1 MRHTTNTLAAVV
13 ILLASISHTQ
23 AGDMTDEQMLK
34 RAVEVIAK
42 EDASAKVTPV
52 QSKNLHLGT
61 WALMNPLPE
70 YRLFCARLNP
80 GKEIA
85 APNRRFLAV
94 KRTGQV
100 IESVDGAKFAQ
111 LLTAEDKAK
120 WKDADY
126 RNAAILWVHVM
137 SKANEDGWKVLEKPE
152 DFTKCHR
159 ARQMQ
164 PLMGASKAA
173 RVQRFKTPIRDPLV
187 PSVSILL
194 TTTQKREQREASR
207 GSRGWQ

>member
-85 APNRRFLAV
+85 APNRSRMPAVLADV
-94 KRTGQV
+94 CTLLALGVCLRTPYCR
-100 IESVDGAKFAQ
+100 AQ
-111 LLTAEDKAK
+111 
-120 WKDADY
+120 
-126 RNAAILWVHVM
+126 
-137 SKANEDGWKVLEKPE
+137 
-152 DFTKCHR
+152 C
-159 ARQMQ
+159 RQ
-164 PLMGASKAA
+164 
-173 RVQRFKTPIRDPLV
+173 
-187 PSVSILL
+187 
-194 TTTQKREQREASR
+194 
-207 GSRGWQ
+207 